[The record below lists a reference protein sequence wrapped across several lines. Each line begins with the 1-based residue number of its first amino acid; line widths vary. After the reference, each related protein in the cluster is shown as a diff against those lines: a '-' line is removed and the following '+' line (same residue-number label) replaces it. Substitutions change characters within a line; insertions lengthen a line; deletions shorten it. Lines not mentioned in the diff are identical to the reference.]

1 MSFCEVFVGKSAPV
15 NALKSIDDGFFF
27 SIKEHLSAGSIA
39 SSEIAA
45 LSHKVRNDSVEA
57 RTLVSKA
64 SLASAQLTEVLC
76 AFWGH
81 IIVELQNYMFDE
93 LS

>member
-1 MSFCEVFVGKSAPV
+1 MTA
-15 NALKSIDDGFFF
+15 FFNERG
-27 SIKEHLSAGSIA
+27 IHLSASSVA

-57 RTLVSKA
+57 GTLVSKA
-64 SLASAQLTEVLC
+64 SLASAQLTEVLG

-81 IIVELQNYMFDE
+81 IIVELQNYIFNSDE